1 MRSLNVYA
9 LSAFVIALGIASA
22 TFQVYFRYH
31 YVAHGDTLFRV
42 DRLTSQTCRLNG
54 NVSVELQCQ

>member
-9 LSAFVIALGIASA
+9 VSAFVIALAVASA
-22 TFQVYFRYH
+22 TFQLYFRYQ
-31 YVAHGDTLFRV
+31 YMGHGGTLLRV

-54 NVSVELQCQ
+54 NESVEPPCQ